1 MTLQF
6 FVFVYHRKKL
16 EDPGAFPILLVYE
29 ELGWKLSLGFDL
41 EKLCFTLLVN
51 DIAFYDL
58 RYQAV
63 IE

>member
-1 MTLQF
+1 M
-6 FVFVYHRKKL
+6 

-29 ELGWKLSLGFDL
+29 KLGWKLALGFDL
-41 EKLCFTLLVN
+41 DNFCFTLSVN